1 MQTVHQIEV
10 ITKGSKVFQKHCYWK
25 NEKSENVGKLRHGE
39 SSLKHPWSRFS
50 IIAMIES
57 LKNISHNVI
66 FSWKALTVKNS
77 RKFWENGLNKINWS
91 NFDLTLSG
99 MEFSSDMWHFV
110 KCTLVISVIIRF
122 SSVIFLHLL
131 TRVITCQSL
140 TFKSF
145 ISNFWIFSVK
155 LFTKKVIDSLER
167 WVCLRLSS
175 LRTGQYLII
184 FWIDSKLIGAIEPV
198 LSPKSRK
205 YYLID

>member
-1 MQTVHQIEV
+1 
-10 ITKGSKVFQKHCYWK
+10 
-25 NEKSENVGKLRHGE
+25 
-39 SSLKHPWSRFS
+39 
-50 IIAMIES
+50 MIYE
-57 LKNISHNVI
+57 
-66 FSWKALTVKNS
+66 W
-77 RKFWENGLNKINWS
+77 
-91 NFDLTLSG
+91 
-99 MEFSSDMWHFV
+99 WHFV
-110 KCTLVISVIIRF
+110 KCTLVISVIIKF

-155 LFTKKVIDSLER
+155 LFTKNEIDSSER

-175 LRTGQYLII
+175 LRTGQYLTM

-205 YYLID
+205 YYLIDLCESIQALEYKRCEIRKNLHILTVL